1 MERSIPKIYDLNMP
15 IRSMITKRVIG
26 VDKNSSVQESAEKM
40 VEFEVSSLVVVD
52 DGDIVGFLTDD
63 DIKKRVVARG
73 LNSDIP
79 VKEVMSRNLIT
90 ANIGTTVRDV
100 LDIMADKNVKHMM
113 IEEEGE
119 IVGMLTFG
127 DLIHID
133 KQKVET
139 HISRE

>member
-1 MERSIPKIYDLNMP
+1 MERSIPKVYDLNMP

-26 VDKNSSVQESAEKM
+26 VEKHSSVQESAKKM

-52 DGDIVGFLTDD
+52 DGEIVGFLTDG
-63 DIKKRVVARG
+63 DIKKRVVAEG
-73 LNSDIP
+73 LSSDIP
-79 VKEVMSRNLIT
+79 VKEVMSRNLVT
-90 ANIGTTVRDV
+90 VDIGTTVRDV
-100 LDIMADKNVKHMM
+100 LDMMADKNVKHVMV
-113 IEEEGE
+113 EEEGE

>member
-1 MERSIPKIYDLNMP
+1 MERSIPKVYDLNMP

-52 DGDIVGFLTDD
+52 EGDIVGFLTDG
-63 DIKKRVVARG
+63 DIKKRVVAKG
-73 LNSDIP
+73 LSSDIP

-90 ANIGTTVRDV
+90 ADIGTTVRDV
-100 LDIMADKNVKHMM
+100 LDLMAEQNVKHVMV
-113 IEEEGE
+113 EEEGE

>member
-26 VDKNSSVQESAEKM
+26 VDKSSSVQESARKM

-52 DGDIVGFLTDD
+52 DGDIVGFLTDG
-63 DIKKRVVARG
+63 DIKKRVVAEG
-73 LNSDIP
+73 LSSDIP
-79 VKEVMSRNLIT
+79 VNEVMSRNLIT
-90 ANIGTTVRDV
+90 ADIGTTVRDV
-100 LDIMADKNVKHMM
+100 LDIMADKNVKHVMV
-113 IEEEGE
+113 EEEGE

>member
-26 VDKNSSVQESAEKM
+26 VDKNSSVQESAKKM

-52 DGDIVGFLTDD
+52 DGDIVGFLTDG
-63 DIKKRVVARG
+63 DIKKKVVAKG
-73 LNSDIP
+73 LSSDIP

-90 ANIGTTVRDV
+90 ANIGTMVRDV
-100 LDIMADKNVKHMM
+100 LDIMADKNVKHVM

>member
-1 MERSIPKIYDLNMP
+1 MERSIPKVYDLNMP

-26 VDKNSSVQESAEKM
+26 VDKNSSVQKSAEKM

-52 DGDIVGFLTDD
+52 DGDIVGFLTDG
-63 DIKKRVVARG
+63 DIKKRVVAKG
-73 LNSDIP
+73 LSSDIP

-90 ANIGTTVRDV
+90 ADIGTTVRDV
-100 LDIMADKNVKHMM
+100 LDLMAEQNVKHVMV
-113 IEEEGE
+113 EEEGE

>member
-1 MERSIPKIYDLNMP
+1 MERSIPKVYDLNMP

-52 DGDIVGFLTDD
+52 EGDIVGFLTDG
-63 DIKKRVVARG
+63 DIKKRVVAKG
-73 LNSDIP
+73 LSSDIP

-90 ANIGTTVRDV
+90 ADIGTTVRDV
-100 LDIMADKNVKHMM
+100 LDLMAEQNVKHVMV
-113 IEEEGE
+113 EEEGD